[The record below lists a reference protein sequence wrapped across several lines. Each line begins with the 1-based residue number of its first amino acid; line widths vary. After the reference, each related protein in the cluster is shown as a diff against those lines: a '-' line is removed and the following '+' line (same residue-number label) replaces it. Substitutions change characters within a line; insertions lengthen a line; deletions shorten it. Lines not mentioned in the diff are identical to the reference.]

1 MGISSKDHRGIAE
14 GSPRGRREEI
24 LAGMKP
30 LARDNP
36 SRADASVRERDEAV
50 GMADINARP
59 PNEA

>member
-1 MGISSKDHRGIAE
+1 M
-14 GSPRGRREEI
+14 
-24 LAGMKP
+24 AGLKP

-59 PNEA
+59 PDDREPGNCRD

>member
-1 MGISSKDHRGIAE
+1 M
-14 GSPRGRREEI
+14 
-24 LAGMKP
+24 AGLKP

-59 PNEA
+59 PNERKEGNCRD

>member
-1 MGISSKDHRGIAE
+1 M
-14 GSPRGRREEI
+14 
-24 LAGMKP
+24 AGLKP

-59 PNEA
+59 PNEREEGNCRDRIATHTERAEAGG